1 MKTFFYKTITIF
13 FLLFILYKLTIY
25 STYKKIKSEL
35 DFFYSKENV
44 EYIKNKIK
52 NEITKSLGK
61 EKIIKK
67 DDAILLNKFINKIK
81 DDLK

>member
-25 STYKKIKSEL
+25 NTYKKIKSEL

-61 EKIIKK
+61 EKIINK

>member
-1 MKTFFYKTITIF
+1 MKKFFYKTFTIF

>member
-1 MKTFFYKTITIF
+1 MKIFFYKTVTFF

-25 STYKKIKSEL
+25 NTYKKIKSEL
-35 DFFYSKENV
+35 DIFYSKENV
-44 EYIKNKIK
+44 EHIKNKIK

-61 EKIIKK
+61 EKIINK

>member
-1 MKTFFYKTITIF
+1 MKKFFYKTFTIF
-13 FLLFILYKLTIY
+13 FLLFILYKITIY

-52 NEITKSLGK
+52 NEITKSLSK
-61 EKIIKK
+61 EKIINK

>member
-1 MKTFFYKTITIF
+1 MKIFFYKTITIF

-25 STYKKIKSEL
+25 NTYKKIKSEL

-52 NEITKSLGK
+52 NEITKSLSK
-61 EKIIKK
+61 EKIINK

>member
-1 MKTFFYKTITIF
+1 MKIFFYKTVTFF

-44 EYIKNKIK
+44 EHIKNKIK

-61 EKIIKK
+61 EKIINK